1 MGESTTPADARRR
14 DRRPDETEIGE
25 LADRV
30 RTIITPLA
38 RQLRQ
43 HANDG
48 LTPSLL
54 SAIGTIGRRGPITLG
69 ELAAVERVSPP
80 MVTKLVGRL
89 ETQGLV
95 ARMADPADRRVS
107 RVALT
112 DTGRAWLAEAR
123 ARRNQWL
130 AARLGTL
137 TRHDRRVLAASLPV
151 IERLLQPEA

>member
-1 MGESTTPADARRR
+1 MAESGNGTPDNTQRAGEIAQ
-14 DRRPDETEIGE
+14 

-30 RTIITPLA
+30 RSIITPLA

-48 LTPSLL
+48 LTPTLL
-54 SAIGTIGRRGPITLG
+54 SAIATIGRKGPITLG
-69 ELAAVERVSPP
+69 ELAATERVSPP
-80 MVTKLVGRL
+80 MISKLVGSL

-95 ARMADPADRRVS
+95 SRTTDPADRRIS

-112 DTGRAWLAEAR
+112 DAGAAWLTEAR

-130 AARLGTL
+130 AHRLASLGP
-137 TRHDRRVLAASLPV
+137 DDIEVLAASLPV

>member
-1 MGESTTPADARRR
+1 MTEAAGSADNQQRA
-14 DRRPDETEIGE
+14 DEIAD

-48 LTPSLL
+48 LTPTLL

-69 ELAAVERVSPP
+69 KLAAQERVSPP
-80 MVTKLVGRL
+80 MITKLVVRL
-89 ETQGLV
+89 EAQGLV
-95 ARMADPADRRVS
+95 ARTTDPADRRVS
-107 RVALT
+107 WVALT
-112 DTGRAWLAEAR
+112 ETGEAWLAEAR

-130 AARLGTL
+130 AHRLSTL
-137 TRHDRRVLAASLPV
+137 TTEDMDMLAASLPV

>member
-1 MGESTTPADARRR
+1 MAEATAQSAQSAHQAD
-14 DRRPDETEIGE
+14 EIAD

-48 LTPSLL
+48 LTPTLL

-69 ELAAVERVSPP
+69 DLAARERVSPP
-80 MVTKLVGRL
+80 MITKLVGRL
-89 ETQGLV
+89 QTQGLV
-95 ARMADPADRRVS
+95 ARTTDETDRRVS

-112 DTGRAWLAEAR
+112 ETGEQWLAEAR
-123 ARRNQWL
+123 ARRNMWL
-130 AARLGTL
+130 AQRLATL
-137 TRHDRRVLAASLPV
+137 TRRDRRVLAASLPV

>member
-1 MGESTTPADARRR
+1 MAEGTGRAQGAHGAD
-14 DRRPDETEIGE
+14 EIAE

-48 LTPSLL
+48 LTPTLL

-69 ELAAVERVSPP
+69 ELAAQERVSPP
-80 MVTKLVGRL
+80 MITKVVTSL
-89 ETQGLV
+89 EAQGLV
-95 ARMADPADRRVS
+95 ARTHDPADRRVS

-112 DTGRAWLAEAR
+112 TAGDAWLAEAR

-130 AARLGTL
+130 AHRLETL
-137 TRHDRRVLAASLPV
+137 TPDDITVLAASLPV

>member
-1 MGESTTPADARRR
+1 MAEGTGKAQDAHGS
-14 DRRPDETEIGE
+14 DEIAE

-30 RTIITPLA
+30 RTTITPLA

-48 LTPSLL
+48 LTPTLL

-69 ELAAVERVSPP
+69 ELAAQERVSPP
-80 MVTKLVGRL
+80 MITKLVTSL

-95 ARMADPADRRVS
+95 ARATDPADRRVS

-112 DTGRAWLAEAR
+112 PAGEIWLAEAR

-130 AARLGTL
+130 ARRLHTL
-137 TRHDRRVLAASLPV
+137 TPDDISLLAASLPV
-151 IERLLQPEA
+151 IERLLQPEG

>member
-1 MGESTTPADARRR
+1 MTEAAGSADNQQRA
-14 DRRPDETEIGE
+14 DEIAD

-48 LTPSLL
+48 LTPTLL
-54 SAIGTIGRRGPITLG
+54 SAIGTVGRRGPITLG
-69 ELAAVERVSPP
+69 ELAAQERVSPP
-80 MVTKLVGRL
+80 MITKLVVRL
-89 ETQGLV
+89 EAQGLV
-95 ARMADPADRRVS
+95 ARTTDPADRRVS

-112 DTGRAWLAEAR
+112 ETGEAWLAEAR
-123 ARRNQWL
+123 ARRNEWL
-130 AARLGTL
+130 AHRLSTL
-137 TRHDRRVLAASLPV
+137 TTEDMDMLAASLPV

>member
-1 MGESTTPADARRR
+1 MAGGTGRAPSAPRAD
-14 DRRPDETEIGE
+14 EIAD

-48 LTPSLL
+48 LTPTLL
-54 SAIGTIGRRGPITLG
+54 SAIGTIGRKGPITLG
-69 ELAAVERVSPP
+69 ELAVQERVSPP
-80 MVTKLVGRL
+80 MITKLVASL

-95 ARMADPADRRVS
+95 ARTTDPADRRVS

-112 DTGRAWLAEAR
+112 QAGRDWLAEAR
-123 ARRNQWL
+123 VRRNQWL
-130 AARLGTL
+130 AQRLEAMTP
-137 TRHDRRVLAASLPV
+137 DDIRVLGASLPV